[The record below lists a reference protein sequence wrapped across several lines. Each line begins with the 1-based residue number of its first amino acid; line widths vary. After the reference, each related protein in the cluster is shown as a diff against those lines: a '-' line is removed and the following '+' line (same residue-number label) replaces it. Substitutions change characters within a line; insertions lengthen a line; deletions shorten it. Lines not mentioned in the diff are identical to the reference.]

1 MIRVE
6 KHGDGTDRPQR
17 RCKEQERKK
26 KKNSTSD
33 RPNTTVDKATNP
45 LQREPLNSA
54 AYLGKIRGRE
64 DGGSMEKGRCGSLEK
79 GRWYVD
85 TSITMV

>member
-6 KHGDGTDRPQR
+6 KHGMGTDRPNYVAR
-17 RCKEQERKK
+17 NKRE
-26 KKNSTSD
+26 KNSTSD

-64 DGGSMEKGRCGSLEK
+64 DGGSMERGRCGSLEK